1 MELSSLA
8 AGFLSLSH
16 TLSLISADGYNYF
29 EIRCSWEPYDDTFPV
44 GTSFVLGG
52 IRVGDLSSQ
61 HLLVSY
67 LPRDDPYRLSFDG
80 NFGSKKLETSSFIKK
95 CRARVVYKRDLEEFS
110 RILKIPMPAV
120 YGYDDEA
127 GPIDSGSGSSDNDDE
142 PISKR
147 FKKV

>member
-1 MELSSLA
+1 MESLEELYLD
-8 AGFLSLSH
+8 G
-16 TLSLISADGYNYF
+16 SAMR
-29 EIRCSWEPYDDTFPV
+29 ELPLVIKKPQT
-44 GTSFVLGG
+44 
-52 IRVGDLSSQ
+52 VGDLSSQ